1 MQIPDK
7 YSQPTSNKLSSY
19 VKSSAHFLKTIQV
32 ISIHYNKIASL
43 DTVNLFTKAHTDET
57 LSRIYYKWSLLGE
70 T

>member
-7 YSQPTSNKLSSY
+7 YSQPTSNKLLSY
-19 VKSSAHFLKTIQV
+19 VKRSAHFLETIQD
-32 ISIHYNKIASL
+32 ISIHCNKIASL

-57 LSRIYYKWSLLGE
+57 LSRIYYNWSLLGE